1 MRIVDTSKP
10 LPIDTLGQLAFYSGM
25 DTLCL
30 YEINEGLDSVLT
42 PTKRATYAFELEL
55 QAALLEMSL
64 NGIFVDQLKRDE
76 LIRQHEEELL
86 RVQTYLHKLCLAIGY
101 YSYYLNLASWRYA
114 EATGLDAATLPR
126 SWSDW
131 LDLPIA
137 TRRQYKALDPT
148 ATFAYHKALK
158 SFGPPYIPG
167 DKTSG
172 AFNGNSNKQKLTLFY
187 DFFGDPSNSC
197 ADPDFPPPWS
207 KTRGITEIRTR
218 DSKGEWTPSTDRES
232 LEKIQQRGYDF
243 DTRDAACLAL
253 PFVSCCLDIADY
265 AKSLGFLRCRLERG
279 YFKSSFGAVTETGRL
294 ASKENAQGFGSNG
307 QNVSPRLRV
316 ILCAEPGLKLGA
328 LDYEQIESRNVAAIC
343 YRLFGATNYLNAA
356 ECGDLHTLVCSMVW
370 SDKGWPAEFSLAYLE
385 KYGPPFPA
393 ELVKAAKA
401 IAGQN
406 FYRHFSFRDAV
417 KRLGHG
423 SNYRGQPPHM
433 AKQTHIPFQLVEHF
447 QALYFEHFP
456 ELPQWHRWVVEQV
469 QTKGEIT
476 TMLGRTRRFFGRPND
491 DATIREA
498 IAFEPQSIAADY
510 TNRAL
515 LALLK
520 KVMYENLPIKLRL
533 QKHDELVFTFQ
544 EADEDQVIKQVVE
557 TMEQHLTITSPT
569 GVERDWYV
577 PAEAMSGWNLG
588 FFDKKKATDNPDGL
602 RGWPCER
609 TRQGNPTNFLKMR
622 L

>member
-1 MRIVDTSKP
+1 MRIIDTSKP
-10 LPIDTLGQLAFYSGM
+10 LPADTLGQLAFYSGM
-25 DTLCL
+25 DNLVL
-30 YEINEGLDSVLT
+30 PEIHSGIMSVMT
-42 PTKRATYAFELEL
+42 PAKLETYASEMEL

-86 RVQTYLHKLCLAIGY
+86 RVQTYLHKLCVAIGY

-131 LDLPIA
+131 LALPIA

-148 ATFAYHKALK
+148 ATAAYHKALK
-158 SFGPPYIPG
+158 AFGPPYTPG

-172 AFNGNSNKQKLTLFY
+172 AFNGNSNKQKLALFY
-187 DFFGDPSNSC
+187 DFFGDPSNSY

-232 LEKIQQRGYDF
+232 LEKIQQRDHDF

-253 PFVSCCLDIADY
+253 PFISCCLDIADY

-343 YRLFGATNYLNAA
+343 YRLFGATNYLNAT
-356 ECGDLHTLVCSMVW
+356 ECGDLHSLAASLVW
-370 SDKGWPAEFSLAYLE
+370 PELGWPLEFTLDHLK
-385 KYGPPFPA
+385 KYGPFPKDI
-393 ELVKAAKA
+393 VRAARKLCDTDD
-401 IAGQN
+401 
-406 FYRHFSFRDAV
+406 FYRGKTRRYVS
-417 KRLGHG
+417 KTLGHG
-423 SNYRGQPPHM
+423 TSYGGRPETM
-433 AKQTHIPFQLVEHF
+433 SKMSHIELALVEHYQEVF
-447 QALYFEHFP
+447 FENFP
-456 ELPQWHRWVVEQV
+456 ELREWHRWVVEQV

-588 FFDKKKATDNPDGL
+588 FFDKKNPMDNPDGL
-602 RGWPCER
+602 RGWPCAR